1 MKYCGWLSMLL
12 LELLRHLSGM
22 TGTESTKKSNSDLL
36 GFPHKRKN
44 SVIPHTDS
52 EVIRHT
58 FSLHSVRLS
67 PILRQWS
74 VFVCPH
80 LMLGDEAEIGH
91 VPSLFRKM

>member
-1 MKYCGWLSMLL
+1 MIHVVYRNMIGSLL
-12 LELLRHLSGM
+12 LANKIK
-22 TGTESTKKSNSDLL
+22 STKKSNSDLL

-74 VFVCPH
+74 VFVCLH
-80 LMLGDEAEIGH
+80 LMLGDGAEIGH
-91 VPSLFRKM
+91 VPSLFRIM